1 MAQRYHIKKIIT
13 EQRYQMTRAKRLGP
27 TNIPGVPPCLSRT
40 RLLQHIRR
48 TWLLNKYNMKRKY
61 KGGKETCDDF
71 EKRVGMKRTESDAK
85 IAGTEPPND
94 ILVQRMS
101 PTASGRLKKF
111 EPLDT
116 ISSRSMNMKN

>member
-27 TNIPGVPPCLSRT
+27 INIPGVPPCSSRT

-71 EKRVGMKRTESDAK
+71 EKRVDMKRTESDAK
-85 IAGTEPPND
+85 IAGTESPND

-111 EPLDT
+111 ETLDT